1 MEERGATVTEYSL
14 HGWVMADLAY
24 QGILAAGPQ
33 FDREAVIEA
42 TNQFTDYTGGGMTAP
57 VDYSRQHNPPTID
70 DPVTNGPA
78 QRCFGYVTITGGE
91 FELIGDPEK
100 PWTCWRSEEHTSELQ
115 SLMRI
120 SYAVFCWQKKNN
132 KKNNKRTTNY

>member
-1 MEERGATVTEYSL
+1 MEHYLHWMEERGATVTEYSL

-57 VDYSRQHNPPTID
+57 VDYSRQHNPPT
-70 DPVTNGPA
+70 
-78 QRCFGYVTITGGE
+78 
-91 FELIGDPEK
+91 
-100 PWTCWRSEEHTSELQ
+100 RSEERRVGKEWFSTCQ
-115 SLMRI
+115 SRW
-120 SYAVFCWQKKNN
+120 SPSHKKKKNN
-132 KKNNKRTTNY
+132 RT

>member
-1 MEERGATVTEYSL
+1 MEHYLHWMEERGATVTEYSL

-42 TNQFTDYTGGGMTAP
+42 TNQFTDYTGGGMTAL
-57 VDYSRQHNPPTID
+57 VDYSRQHNPPTTA

-78 QRCFGYVTITGGE
+78 QRCFGDVTPSGGE
-91 FELIGDPEK
+91 SGPIGHTGK
-100 PWTCWRSEEHTSELQ
+100 TCTCWDK
-115 SLMRI
+115 
-120 SYAVFCWQKKNN
+120 A
-132 KKNNKRTTNY
+132 

>member
-1 MEERGATVTEYSL
+1 
-14 HGWVMADLAY
+14 MAYPAY
-24 QGILAAGPQ
+24 KGTLAAGPQ

-57 VDYSRQHNPPTID
+57 VDYSRQHNQPTID

-91 FELIGDPEK
+91 FELIGDPEQ
-100 PWTCWRSEEHTSELQ
+100 PWPRWDQADGQGAEPHP
-115 SLMRI
+115 
-120 SYAVFCWQKKNN
+120 
-132 KKNNKRTTNY
+132 TNTEGHKETDP

>member
-57 VDYSRQHNPPTID
+57 VDYSRQHNRPTID

-91 FELIGDPEK
+91 RSAERREGKECVSACRSRWSPDP
-100 PWTCWRSEEHTSELQ
+100 
-115 SLMRI
+115 
-120 SYAVFCWQKKNN
+120 
-132 KKNNKRTTNY
+132 